1 MYTVTYGVI
10 AKYLL
15 MLTELTQTAIA
26 VLCDISAG
34 SYPYRTAQLH
44 IDPEYLIGI
53 LTKLETG
60 GLVRHR
66 DTSFAETL
74 SSYELVRPYTS
85 ISLLDVLETL
95 DEHLNCN
102 YPTSEEMYQQYRAA
116 ANRLGIIN
124 HMTRI
129 YLSEIKLNDL

>member
-1 MYTVTYGVI
+1 
-10 AKYLL
+10 

-34 SYPYRTAQLH
+34 SHPYRTAQLH

-116 ANRLGIIN
+116 ANRLGDNKPHDSNLFI
-124 HMTRI
+124 
-129 YLSEIKLNDL
+129 

>member
-1 MYTVTYGVI
+1 
-10 AKYLL
+10 

-34 SYPYRTAQLH
+34 SHPYRTAQLH

-66 DTSFAETL
+66 DTSFADTL

-85 ISLLDVLETL
+85 ISLLDILETL

-116 ANRLGIIN
+116 AWG
-124 HMTRI
+124 
-129 YLSEIKLNDL
+129 

>member
-1 MYTVTYGVI
+1 
-10 AKYLL
+10 

-34 SYPYRTAQLH
+34 SHPYRTAQLH

-74 SSYELVRPYTS
+74 S
-85 ISLLDVLETL
+85 ISLLDILETL

>member
-1 MYTVTYGVI
+1 
-10 AKYLL
+10 

-34 SYPYRTAQLH
+34 SHPYRTAQLH

-66 DTSFAETL
+66 DTSFADTL
-74 SSYELVRPYTS
+74 SSYELVLIRPFLCLIFWKLSTN
-85 ISLLDVLETL
+85 ILTAIILPVKKCI
-95 DEHLNCN
+95 NN
-102 YPTSEEMYQQYRAA
+102 IVQ
-116 ANRLGIIN
+116 RLTAWG
-124 HMTRI
+124 
-129 YLSEIKLNDL
+129 

>member
-1 MYTVTYGVI
+1 
-10 AKYLL
+10 

-34 SYPYRTAQLH
+34 SHPYRTAQLH

-66 DTSFAETL
+66 DTSFADTL

-85 ISLLDVLETL
+85 ISFLIFWKLSTNILTAIILPVKKCI
-95 DEHLNCN
+95 NN
-102 YPTSEEMYQQYRAA
+102 IVQ
-116 ANRLGIIN
+116 RLTAWG
-124 HMTRI
+124 
-129 YLSEIKLNDL
+129 

>member
-1 MYTVTYGVI
+1 
-10 AKYLL
+10 

-34 SYPYRTAQLH
+34 SHPYRTAQLH

-74 SSYELVRPYTS
+74 SSYELVRPYT
-85 ISLLDVLETL
+85 
-95 DEHLNCN
+95 
-102 YPTSEEMYQQYRAA
+102 YQQYRAA

>member
-1 MYTVTYGVI
+1 
-10 AKYLL
+10 

-34 SYPYRTAQLH
+34 SHPYRTAQLH

-66 DTSFAETL
+66 DTSFADTL

-85 ISLLDVLETL
+85 ISLLDILDTL
-95 DEHLNCN
+95 DEHAIILPVKKCINN
-102 YPTSEEMYQQYRAA
+102 IVQ
-116 ANRLGIIN
+116 RLTAWG
-124 HMTRI
+124 
-129 YLSEIKLNDL
+129 

>member
-1 MYTVTYGVI
+1 
-10 AKYLL
+10 

-34 SYPYRTAQLH
+34 SHPYRTAQLH

-95 DEHLNCN
+95 DEHLTAIILPVKKCINN
-102 YPTSEEMYQQYRAA
+102 IVQ
-116 ANRLGIIN
+116 RLTAWG
-124 HMTRI
+124 
-129 YLSEIKLNDL
+129 